1 MSGKELMYLNLD
13 YVRLGYLD
21 LEPDAFDGS
30 RNH

>member
-1 MSGKELMYLNLD
+1 MSGKELTYLNLD

-21 LEPDAFDGS
+21 LERDAFNRS